1 MIKFTI
7 CYEKGNEQL
16 YCRVQ
21 TEKQNKLT
29 TVIRR
34 L

>member
-1 MIKFTI
+1 MI

-21 TEKQNKLT
+21 TVNRIKST
-29 TVIRR
+29 TVIR